1 MLRFRQYLI
10 FNYVKKLCT
19 QFLLEVNL
27 KALSR
32 VKNTNGLINFNVR
45 LEEMRKRLLKQEVRS
60 LHLPCFLRKVRGF
73 RCEISRNNA
82 KE

>member
-45 LEEMRKRLLKQEVRS
+45 LEAEKETLETRSTIPAPPVFPTESKRIS
-60 LHLPCFLRKVRGF
+60 L
-73 RCEISRNNA
+73 
-82 KE
+82 